1 MKIRTDFVTNS
12 SSSSYICIK
21 ADNKILA
28 GIIEKYKDELLE
40 CELDYGQDFG
50 LETGNG
56 LFEIYYE
63 DLGSGGPDMP
73 KTKSGIL
80 KYILNVLKWHCFNL
94 EEGEE
99 LYKTVLKDVYNN
111 RTDIKNTLGD
121 VFINTQVIASVNEIE
136 DDLTFE
142 ECEEEGENDGTCTV
156 SEFFSYSSD
165 TDEFKSSRD
174 FEVGY

>member
-12 SSSSYICIK
+12 SSSSYIHIK

-28 GIIEKYKDELLE
+28 EIFEKYKDELLD
-40 CELDYGQDFG
+40 CDLDYGQDFG
-50 LETGNG
+50 LKTEKG
-56 LFEIYYE
+56 LLEIYYE

-80 KYILNVLKWHCFNL
+80 KYILNVLEWHCFNL

-99 LYKTVLKDVYNN
+99 LYKTVLKDVYKN

-121 VFINTQVIASVNEIE
+121 VFIDTEVIGSVNEIE

-142 ECEEEGENDGTCTV
+142 EGEEAREDDGMCTV
-156 SEFFSYSSD
+156 SEYFSYSSD